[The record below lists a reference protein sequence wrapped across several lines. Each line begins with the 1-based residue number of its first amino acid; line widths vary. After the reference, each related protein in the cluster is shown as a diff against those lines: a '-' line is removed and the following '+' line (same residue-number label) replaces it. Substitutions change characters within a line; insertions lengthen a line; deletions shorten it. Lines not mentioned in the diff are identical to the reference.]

1 MLLENDFKNDV
12 RVEKEVQT
20 LFSAGHEIIVAGI
33 TSSDLTFEERRE
45 NCLVLRKNISKLIYR
60 SSVGALKFPLYFN
73 FWRRYIKNILCNY
86 KIDAIHVHD
95 LPLGCIGREFS
106 KKFKVKFVLD
116 LHENWPALLAI
127 STHTNTFLGKLL
139 SSERQW
145 REYEKLCVAQADA
158 VIAVV
163 DEMKERISHHGIPQ
177 EKIYILENTIEK
189 GSVKDLKYKRDENIL
204 TLIYVGG
211 ISYHRGL
218 QFAISGLKL
227 LTEEIPIRLWIAGDG
242 KYAAVLKDH
251 VKNLKLQDHVEFF
264 GILSKSEIVDLLI
277 KANLGLIPHIR
288 SEQSD
293 SSSPNKLFEYMA
305 FGLPVLASDC
315 TSIKRVLDVTG
326 AGTTYVFDSS
336 SDFVSVVLDLYSH
349 HEKLDIFALN
359 GKKAIREMFNWEK
372 SSVSLLNLYSN
383 LGQSN

>member
-127 STHTNTFLGKLL
+127 STHTNTFLGKL
-139 SSERQW
+139 
-145 REYEKLCVAQADA
+145 K
-158 VIAVV
+158 VIFKAA
-163 DEMKERISHHGIPQ
+163 RSF
-177 EKIYILENTIEK
+177 LNT
-189 GSVKDLKYKRDENIL
+189 N
-204 TLIYVGG
+204 T
-211 ISYHRGL
+211 
-218 QFAISGLKL
+218 
-227 LTEEIPIRLWIAGDG
+227 
-242 KYAAVLKDH
+242 
-251 VKNLKLQDHVEFF
+251 
-264 GILSKSEIVDLLI
+264 
-277 KANLGLIPHIR
+277 
-288 SEQSD
+288 
-293 SSSPNKLFEYMA
+293 
-305 FGLPVLASDC
+305 
-315 TSIKRVLDVTG
+315 
-326 AGTTYVFDSS
+326 
-336 SDFVSVVLDLYSH
+336 
-349 HEKLDIFALN
+349 
-359 GKKAIREMFNWEK
+359 
-372 SSVSLLNLYSN
+372 SN
-383 LGQSN
+383 LSQLDKDEYGHYLHVQERRLQ